1 MIASRDGCVPAVH
14 NESTPTTRR
23 NAARNRHWVCRSFRR
38 RRDGLSGAPNATM
51 GEHLLRE
58 RQTEVTAAAPH
69 PRVNQWGRLP
79 EPFVGRLPLRLIE
92 LGCQRCA
99 GGRACGDF
107 LPQGY
112 AALGREDEQLDSSIW
127 RVHPSKVRA
136 VAQDFVAFAKKAV
149 AARADEDA
157 EPSELRLS
165 VRFMP
170 IDLLEGNSDR

>member
-38 RRDGLSGAPNATM
+38 RRDALSRAPNATM

-99 GGRACGDF
+99 GGRASGDF
-107 LPQGY
+107 LHRDTPHS
-112 AALGREDEQLDSSIW
+112 AVKTSSLT
-127 RVHPSKVRA
+127 RRFGESTHRRCGPSHKISSPLR
-136 VAQDFVAFAKKAV
+136 KKAV